1 MLKQFGEDLKKLRE
15 LRGVTLA
22 EISANTR
29 INVKFLENLE
39 EGNFEFQ
46 PQTYIR
52 SFIKEFARC
61 IDESE
66 KIMLNEYDKA
76 RAGFYTRRKF
86 GDETENKSDEKSSLP
101 TVVSKAEKKEEPV
114 YKEEI
119 KQTISVNK
127 PFKDY
132 EDNSLSK
139 KELSD
144 RSWTQKILLIL
155 LILAVGA
162 GVFYLVK
169 YLNDT
174 GENKNT
180 NVKPKT
186 FSEISEDYENRH
198 SNTKISDSIR
208 AADSLKSLHSDSLSL
223 LVKVTK
229 DTRVKVYVDERKIIE
244 EDLKGKDSI
253 LIRAKEQFRFSS
265 NSNQAVELYLN
276 GRYLKKPISLTDIS
290 IKNLVINKDGI
301 LNK

>member
-61 IDESE
+61 IGESE

-86 GDETENKSDEKSSLP
+86 GDETEDKPDEKSLP
-101 TVVSKAEKKEEPV
+101 TVVSKPEKKEEPV

-119 KQTISVNK
+119 KQSISVNK

-132 EDNSLSK
+132 DDNSLSK

-155 LILAVGA
+155 LILVVSA

-186 FSEISEDYENRH
+186 FSEISEDYESKH
-198 SNTKISDSIR
+198 SKTKISDSIR
-208 AADSLKSLHSDSLSL
+208 AADSLKSLQSDSLSL
-223 LVKVTK
+223 IVKVSK

-244 EDLKGKDSI
+244 EDLKGKDSL

-265 NSNQAVELYLN
+265 NSNQSVELYLN
-276 GRYLKKPISLTDIS
+276 GRYLKKPASLTSSS